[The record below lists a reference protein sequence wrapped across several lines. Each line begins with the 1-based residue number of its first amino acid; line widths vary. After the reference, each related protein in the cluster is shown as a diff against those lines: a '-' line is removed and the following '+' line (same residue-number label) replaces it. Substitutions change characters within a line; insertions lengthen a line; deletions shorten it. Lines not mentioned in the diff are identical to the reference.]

1 MKSFALIILLIAV
14 SSLSAQDVASP
25 QKRMASLDLARTLLT
40 TRVLDQ
46 TGEVLDQKN
55 PFNPIRTV
63 RREATDVAVIKNSDR
78 DILVMAAAQINP
90 SGTAQLG
97 NTAILLFGQKKLKV
111 GDTIPFVFQ
120 GIAYELVVSVIDRT
134 FFSLRLNDEEIT
146 RPIKPVVSKP

>member
-1 MKSFALIILLIAV
+1 MKPLILITVLVAV
-14 SSLSAQDVASP
+14 GSLSAQDVANP

-40 TRVLDQ
+40 TKVVDQ

-55 PFNPIRTV
+55 PFNPVRTV
-63 RREATDVAVIKNSDR
+63 RREATAVPVVRNSDR

-97 NTAILLFGQKKLKV
+97 DTAILLFGQKKLKV
-111 GDTIPFVFQ
+111 GDTIPIVFQ
-120 GIAYELVVSVIDRT
+120 GTTYELVISVIDRT